1 MDIKSRD
8 YIFFWICFLT
18 PWASM
23 NPWMF
28 QWWGKIYGPLNGT
41 LVVYP
46 LTIGIIYSLYLQYKG
61 KNVFVYNKWI
71 AAFFVGSMLVELI
84 TIAHGAYIFPY
95 WEMIDLASIPT
106 RIQNTYIGSLFRG
119 SGGIFSS
126 WLLNRIYLFSYL
138 TKEAFICAIIL

>member
-1 MDIKSRD
+1 M
-8 YIFFWICFLT
+8 T

-84 TIAHGAYIFPY
+84 TIAHGAYSFPY
-95 WEMIDLASIPT
+95 WEMID
-106 RIQNTYIGSLFRG
+106 
-119 SGGIFSS
+119 
-126 WLLNRIYLFSYL
+126 
-138 TKEAFICAIIL
+138 